1 MSGDSWTLI
10 PEGWKPLQSGLLAD
24 AKEKALEALRGGG
37 LHPVQDRLACFYDT
51 EGGYAGASFAQLQ
64 PVDPMDITA
73 SDILAT
79 TLLSVRIRARA
90 TRRILQDGAT
100 RDILLRKL
108 RELPDT
114 ELARAGVSELTAMA
128 ELYEEVKRALSAG
141 TVKNPNPWVTA
152 SKLCARKR
160 PDLFAVRDRLVCAHL
175 GLTRFKNYQ
184 VDWQVFRGLIQD
196 QEITAAIDTMSAS
209 TQAAAAGRHLR
220 MDQSRLRL
228 LDAAIWT
235 YAHWRR

>member
-1 MSGDSWTLI
+1 MSSDSWTLI

-24 AKEKALEALRGGG
+24 AKEKALEALQGDG

-108 RELPDT
+108 RQLPDT

-128 ELYEEVKRALSAG
+128 ELYEEVKRALSAD

-175 GLTRFKNYQ
+175 GLTRFRNYQ

-196 QEITAAIDTMSAS
+196 QEIIAAIDAMSAS

-235 YAHWRR
+235 YAKWRR

>member
-1 MSGDSWTLI
+1 MSSGSRVLI
-10 PEGWKPLQSGLLAD
+10 PEGWEPLQSGLLAY

-37 LHPVQDRLACFYDT
+37 PHPVQDRLACFYDT

-73 SDILAT
+73 SDVLAT
-79 TLLSVRIRARA
+79 TLLSVRIGARA

-108 RELPDT
+108 QELPDA
-114 ELARAGVSELTAMA
+114 ELGCAGVPELTAMA
-128 ELYEEVKRALSAG
+128 ALYEEVKRALSAD
-141 TVKNPNPWVTA
+141 TARNPNPWVTA

-160 PDLFAVRDRLVCAHL
+160 PAMFAVRDSLVCAHL
-175 GLTRFKNYQ
+175 GLTRFRNYQ
-184 VDWQVFRGLIQD
+184 VDWQVFRGLMQD
-196 QEITAAIDTMSAS
+196 QEIIAAIDTMAAI
-209 TQAAAAGRHLR
+209 THAAAAGRHLR

-235 YAHWRR
+235 YAKWHR